1 MQPRISGWFL
11 LCPHLFEQKNKQR
24 KRKYPSEES
33 KVQS

>member
-11 LCPHLFEQKNKQR
+11 LRPRLFEQKNKQR
-24 KRKYPSEES
+24 KGKYSSGES